1 MNNDKDE
8 IRLDIT
14 GERPAN
20 EPDMP
25 VENTIK
31 PSDTPQ
37 TNEAPGYADENNMT
51 QTKSANLE
59 GSPDFAND
67 ETAWNTNDDQ

>member
-1 MNNDKDE
+1 MDNNKDE
-8 IRLDIT
+8 IRLDRT
-14 GERPAN
+14 GERAAN

-25 VENTIK
+25 GDNTIK

-37 TNEAPGYADENNMT
+37 TNEAPDYADKSNMN
-51 QTKSANLE
+51 QTHSGNLE

-67 ETAWNTNDDQ
+67 ETAGNTNDDQ